1 MGVGGGGGARPSDR
15 GHCCSAVTCN
25 AFPAQGV
32 QIRRAGAGTEARLR
46 CARQVWT
53 SPEWLDE
60 ASDSESWER
69 ESEAAQASVSITT
82 RAAA

>member
-1 MGVGGGGGARPSDR
+1 MVTA
-15 GHCCSAVTCN
+15 AVLL
-25 AFPAQGV
+25 PATLSQPRGV

-53 SPEWLDE
+53 SPEWLDQ
-60 ASDSESWER
+60 ASDGESWER
-69 ESEAAQASVSITT
+69 ESEAAQASVSMTT